1 MEKQR
6 IDELVAKFN
15 AGTYTPD
22 EQREIEVLIEQGS
35 IDLNQLHALSL
46 LEDQLVKLNEP
57 TPSLQL
63 DLKFYSM
70 VGDEK
75 RSIAKVSAWK
85 SFFTWPEL
93 FPKLAMA
100 CVALLIGVSVGYFVR
115 TDAPGNQRTSD
126 ISNQQI
132 KDLSD
137 QVNGLQEMM
146 MLTLLQ
152 KESVTERLK
161 AVSLTEQMDQASQ
174 KVTGALLETL
184 NNDENVNVRLAAL
197 DALRPYIKES
207 KVREALIKSIAV
219 QDSPLVQV
227 ALAEVM
233 AESQVKSSVKELQ
246 KILQNEKTPRD
257 VKKKMQES
265 IQVLI

>member
-15 AGTYTPD
+15 AGTYTPA
-22 EQREIEVLIEQGS
+22 EQREIEQLLEEGS

-46 LEDQLVKLNEP
+46 LEDQVVKLNEP

-63 DLKFYSM
+63 DQKFYSM

-75 RSIAKVSAWK
+75 RSISKVSAWK
-85 SFFTWPEL
+85 NFFTWPAL

-100 CVALLIGVSVGYFVR
+100 SVFLLIGVSVGYFVR
-115 TDAPGNQRTSD
+115 PEATGSEQITVL
-126 ISNQQI
+126 SNQ
-132 KDLSD
+132 
-137 QVNGLQEMM
+137 VNDLQEMM
-146 MLTLLQ
+146 MLSLLE

-161 AVSLTEQMDQASQ
+161 AVSLTGQMDQASQ

-197 DALRPYIKES
+197 DALHPYIKDS

-219 QDSPLVQV
+219 QNSPLVQI

-246 KILQNEKTPRD
+246 KILQDEKTPRD